1 MLSKLLKYD
10 LKWIYKGLIT
20 FYGLGIL
27 FAGLTRLFGLINDST
42 AFSFISGMCGFI
54 TVLILISIIIY
65 SFLRLWSRLIKNM
78 YGDESYLTHT
88 LPVLRKNTY
97 LSKFISAFIT
107 MISSVGVIAISI
119 FIAFY
124 SSDII
129 ANIKGFINMTFTNFD
144 GSGGVLL
151 FILGLT
157 MFLELI
163 FIVLIGYSGIII
175 GHKFNNGKISKSVLF
190 GIVIYFMIQSIS
202 LVATIIFGLFNQDMM
217 NLFTSSD
224 NVSFSIIK
232 SSTIFSVILYA
243 VYIIGLYITDKLF
256 LKKGVNVN

>member
-1 MLSKLLKYD
+1 
-10 LKWIYKGLIT
+10 
-20 FYGLGIL
+20 
-27 FAGLTRLFGLINDST
+27 
-42 AFSFISGMCGFI
+42 
-54 TVLILISIIIY
+54 
-65 SFLRLWSRLIKNM
+65 
-78 YGDESYLTHT
+78 
-88 LPVLRKNTY
+88 
-97 LSKFISAFIT
+97 
-107 MISSVGVIAISI
+107 
-119 FIAFY
+119 
-124 SSDII
+124 
-129 ANIKGFINMTFTNFD
+129 
-144 GSGGVLL
+144 
-151 FILGLT
+151 